1 MPPWPTGR
9 FTAMAGTCSMRLK
22 SSIPLLYAMSVSEKA
37 VAMEW
42 KRKDGTVMEREKFHG
57 KYVLLTSLDEDDEVN
72 VW

>member
-1 MPPWPTGR
+1 
-9 FTAMAGTCSMRLK
+9 
-22 SSIPLLYAMSVSEKA
+22 MSVSEKA

-42 KRKDGTVMEREKFHG
+42 KRKDGTVMEREKSHG